1 MKITTILFDAG
12 FTLIRIHPSLGEVY
26 ARAARDLGS
35 PFPADR
41 FQEIGLRIW
50 NEVTL
55 PQYRTDL
62 RSSDEIEHRFWWDYN
77 QIIIGELRKEGL
89 DVPFEPWFERLLKD
103 FARPETWAP
112 LTGVEETL
120 QALADRGFALGVVS
134 NWDSRLPGVLDGL
147 GLGRHFRMVLTSS
160 EAGYRKPSPHIFQKA
175 LEIMDVRPGEC
186 LHVGDSVQDDVVGA
200 RASGILAVH
209 LRHGKI
215 GQKAPFGATVPEAA
229 HVIASLPELLGI
241 LDGSPG

>member
-26 ARAARDLGS
+26 ARAARDLGA

-41 FQEIGLRIW
+41 FQEIGLKVW

-55 PQYRTDL
+55 PRYGTDL
-62 RSSDEIEHRFWWDYN
+62 RSSDEIEHQFWWDYN
-77 QIIIGELRKEGL
+77 QIIIRRLGKEGL
-89 DVPFEPWFERLLKD
+89 DVPFELWFDRLVTD

-120 QALADRGFALGVVS
+120 KALADQGYALGVVS

-160 EAGYRKPSPHIFQKA
+160 AAGYRKPSPLIFQKA
-175 LEIMDVRPGEC
+175 LEILDAHPGEC
-186 LHVGDSVQDDVVGA
+186 LHVGDSVQDDVAGA
-200 RASGILAVH
+200 QASGILAVH

-215 GQKAPFGATVPEAA
+215 DRNPPSGDTVPQAA
-229 HVIASLPELLGI
+229 
-241 LDGSPG
+241 